1 MSIRLRLAFWY
12 GALFAIV
19 LPLVTVFCYALH
31 THSQYDDLDQSLV
44 TSASHAAIEAS
55 TSPGDPRLGGKGGGL
70 DIALRLYAPDS
81 VLRES
86 SPGADIVPMLA
97 PHTSQTALSSS
108 SFDFIAGLVPS
119 FTALPPIPDAGT
131 FRLLTSSG
139 QRWRY
144 YIVPFYRNGRAAGHI
159 EAIASLK
166 RIDGSIQNF
175 RFILVAI
182 NLVGVTVA
190 FVGSRII
197 AQRALHPLTRM
208 TQTAQTIALSRDFSH
223 RIDVPP
229 NRDELGYL
237 ARTFNHM
244 LESLESAYRM
254 QQRFVSDASH
264 ELRAPLTAIRGNLE
278 LLRHQRSLLETE
290 REDALAEAEQEATRL
305 TRLVADLL
313 SLARADAGISFK
325 RVTIDLDAI
334 VLETFHEAH
343 QLSTGQTLILDP
355 FEPASIEGNADRLK
369 QLLLILLD
377 NALKYTPADGWV
389 TLGLQRK
396 GAFVEVLVRDTGIG
410 IAPEDMPHIF
420 ERFYRADQGRGRDPG
435 GVGLG
440 LSIAL
445 WIVEQHDGQ
454 ITLESLPDQGTTAL
468 VRLPLNVP
476 S

>member
-12 GALFAIV
+12 GALFALV

-55 TSPGDPRLGGKGGGL
+55 ASPGDPHLGGKGGGL

-86 SPGADIVPMLA
+86 SPGADTVPTIA
-97 PHTSQTALSSS
+97 PRTSQKSLSGS
-108 SFDFIAGLVPS
+108 SFDFVAGLVPS
-119 FTALPPIPDAGT
+119 LTALPPMPVAGT
-131 FRLLTSSG
+131 FRLLTSAG

-144 YIVPFYRNGRAAGHI
+144 YIVPFYRYGKEAGHI
-159 EAIASLK
+159 EAVASLK
-166 RIDGSIQNF
+166 RIDSSIQSF
-175 RFILVAI
+175 RLILIAI
-182 NLVGVTVA
+182 NIAGVTVA

-197 AQRALHPLTRM
+197 ARRALHPLARM

-223 RIDVPP
+223 RIEVPP

-244 LESLESAYRM
+244 LENLESAYRT

-278 LLRHQRSLLETE
+278 LLRYQRSLLETE

-325 RVTIDLDAI
+325 RATIDLDAI
-334 VLETFHEAH
+334 VLETFHQAH

-355 FEPASIEGNADRLK
+355 FEPASINGNADRLK

-377 NALKYTPADGWV
+377 NALKYTPADGCI
-389 TLGLQRK
+389 TLGLQCK
-396 GAFVEVLVRDTGIG
+396 GGFVEVTVRDTGIG
-410 IAPEDMPHIF
+410 IAPEDMLHIF

-440 LSIAL
+440 LSIAW

-454 ITLESLPDQGTTAL
+454 IMLESLPGQGTTAL
-468 VRLPLNVP
+468 VRLPLNASP
-476 S
+476 